1 MRKIF
6 TPLCVLLM
14 AATVFVSCLD
24 TEEEEYVLYD
34 DCAITS
40 FVVQTAP
47 KYIHTTSSKGEDSVY
62 VTHGNNMSDFKFHID
77 HVRGLIYN
85 TDSLPLGVDLTR
97 LLCNVNTKNN
107 ALVFIKHID
116 ADNDSLQY
124 LSSVD
129 SLDFSKERVLKVVA
143 SDASSTRTYT
153 VKVNVHQEDGNVFK
167 WSKVAEVQE
176 FAALTGVK
184 AYTLGDKLVV
194 MGCDDTSTAIYT
206 SSQSGNAWT
215 KATVTF
221 GADAWKNAVVKN
233 DTLYVLDG
241 ATLFASADGEAFAE
255 QTTTAA
261 VQRLVGGCTTELYGI
276 SADGALMKSVD
287 GGKTWSADTLDD
299 SSELLPATDMA
310 YIFSTFRYVDGVEY
324 VVLVGNRDAAV
335 YPNDGNAVVW
345 RKIVEPGRDAK
356 WAYMGG
362 AQSGNNLLPRLSNIA
377 LFYYDNTLLACGA
390 PMATGSGAAKYTTF
404 YQSRDG
410 GITWKPSDAYTYPAG
425 FDANAVA
432 VAAVADKS
440 SNIWLVAA
448 GTNQVWR
455 GRLNR
460 LGWQN

>member
-1 MRKIF
+1 
-6 TPLCVLLM
+6 M
-14 AATVFVSCLD
+14 AATVLVSCLD

-47 KYIHTTSSKGEDSVY
+47 RYIHTTSSTGEDSVY

-77 HVRGLIYN
+77 HARGLIYN
-85 TDSLPLGVDLTR
+85 TDSLPLNIDPTR
-97 LLCNVNTKNN
+97 LLCNVSTKNN
-107 ALVFIKHID
+107 AIVYIKHPD
-116 ADNDSLQY
+116 ADNDSVQY
-124 LSSVD
+124 LSSAD

-153 VKVNVHQEDGNVFK
+153 VRVNVHQEDGNVFK
-167 WSKVAEVQE
+167 WSKTAEVQE
-176 FAALTGVK
+176 FATLTGVK
-184 AYTLGDKLVV
+184 AYALGDKLVA
-194 MGCDDTSTAIYT
+194 MGCDGTSTVVYT
-206 SSQSGNAWT
+206 SSQTGNAWT
-215 KATVTF
+215 RVASTF

-233 DTLYVLDG
+233 DTLFVLDG
-241 ATLFASADGEAFAE
+241 TTLLASVDGEVFAE
-255 QTTTAA
+255 QNVAAA

-276 SADGALMKSVD
+276 AADGTLMRSVD

-310 YIFSTFRYVDGVEY
+310 YAFSTFRYVDGTEY
-324 VVLVGNRDAAV
+324 VVLAGNRDAAV
-335 YPNDGNAVVW
+335 YPGDGSAVVW
-345 RKIVEPGRDAK
+345 RKIVEPGRDAQ

-362 AQSGNNLLPRLSNIA
+362 AQSGSNLLPRLSNIA
-377 LFYYDNTLLACGA
+377 LFYYDNTLLACGT
-390 PMATGSGAAKYTTF
+390 PMTEDGEAAKYTTF

-410 GITWKPSDAYTYPAG
+410 GITWKPSAAYTFPTD

-440 SNIWLVAA
+440 NNIWLVAA
-448 GTNQVWR
+448 GTSQVWR